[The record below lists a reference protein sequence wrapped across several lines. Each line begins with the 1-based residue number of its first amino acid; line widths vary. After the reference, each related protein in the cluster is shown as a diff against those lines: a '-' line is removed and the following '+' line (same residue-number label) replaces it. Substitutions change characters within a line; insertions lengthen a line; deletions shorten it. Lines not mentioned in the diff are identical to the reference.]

1 MGVDE
6 SIPGIRWITIA
17 HQALKY
23 LHTRYCVQY
32 CSVQYTLAG
41 SPEGRLPMGDGTW
54 LLYEDGGLEDGTNNE
69 EPLETKINQSSLWTL
84 LRDKSLGTS
93 AT

>member
-1 MGVDE
+1 
-6 SIPGIRWITIA
+6 
-17 HQALKY
+17 
-23 LHTRYCVQY
+23 
-32 CSVQYTLAG
+32 
-41 SPEGRLPMGDGTW
+41 MGDGTW
-54 LLYEDGGLEDGTNNE
+54 LLYEDGGLEDATNNE